1 MNSILSFITFL
12 PLVVLIALLAIPKEK
27 TSLFKWFTLGSTF
40 AQLILSGII
49 YSAYQFGENAPK
61 GINIQSEFQLV
72 EKLDWI
78 DFKVGGLG
86 TLSADYFM
94 GLDGLNVL
102 LVVLAA
108 FVMFIAAIAS
118 WNVEKQAKGYH
129 ALFLILSS
137 SVVGCFCALDM
148 LLFYVFFEFM
158 LLPMYF
164 LIGIWGGERREY
176 AAIKFF
182 LYTLVGSIFILL
194 VMIGL
199 YTSVIDPIETA
210 VQMGLATD
218 ASAVTTQMIQTVQQK
233 LASGGFQNQKE
244 LLVHTFNM
252 VSMTDANNIIPDSIF
267 SKVNTSLLFGAPAR
281 SVAFLALFIGFAIK
295 LPVVP
300 LHTWLPDA
308 HVEAPT
314 PMSVILAG
322 ILLKIGGY
330 GMLRI
335 AYAIFPDGGVQYA
348 WYISLIAMITIVYGA
363 YVALAQKDLKK
374 LIAYSSVSHMGFV
387 ILGIASYTAEGVT
400 GAMYQMLSH
409 GIISS
414 MLFLV
419 AGVLYDRTH
428 DKNIQHYRG
437 LATQMPFFTSLV
449 TIAFFASLG
458 LPGFSGFIS
467 EIFVFLGA
475 FASEGLNGLVPR
487 WMVIVS
493 LSGLILGAAYYLW
506 ALQKMFFGSF
516 WVLRPTEWAGKLT
529 DLTLRE
535 YILLVPL
542 AILAFVFGVFPHLI
556 LDVITPSINQFIALL
571 P

>member
-1 MNSILSFITFL
+1 MNQHLLSFITFL
-12 PLVVLIALLAIPKEK
+12 PLVVLVALLVMPKEK
-27 TSLFKWFTLGSTF
+27 TTIFKWFTLGSTF
-40 AQLILSGII
+40 IQLLLSGVI
-49 YSAYQFGENAPK
+49 YSNYQVGENAPT
-61 GINIQSEFQLV
+61 GVNQQTAFQLV
-72 EKLDWI
+72 EKVDWI
-78 DFKVGGLG
+78 DFKIGSLG

-108 FVMFIAAIAS
+108 FVMFVAAIAS
-118 WNVEKQAKGYH
+118 WKVEKQAKGYH

-137 SVVGCFCALDM
+137 AVVGCFCALDM

-210 VQMGLATD
+210 VQMGLVSD
-218 ASAVTTQMIQTVQQK
+218 ANLVTPEIIQLVQTK
-233 LASGGFQNQKE
+233 LASNLIPTEQ
-244 LLVHTFNM
+244 LIHTFNM
-252 VSMTDANNIIPDSIF
+252 VSMTDAQNIIPTSIF
-267 SKVNTSLLFGAPAR
+267 SKVTTSLLFDLPAR

-295 LPVVP
+295 LPIVP

-314 PMSVILAG
+314 PISVILAG

-335 AYAIFPDGGVQYA
+335 AYGIFPDAGADYA
-348 WYISLIAMITIVYGA
+348 WYISFIGMLTIVYGA

-387 ILGIASYTAEGVT
+387 VLGIASYTTEGVT
-400 GAMYQMLSH
+400 GAMYQMISH
-409 GIISS
+409 GVISS

-428 DKNIQHYRG
+428 DKQIEHYRG
-437 LATQMPFFTSLV
+437 LATKMPFFTSLV
-449 TIAFFASLG
+449 TVAFFASLG

-475 FASEGLNGLVPR
+475 FASAGINQLVPR

-506 ALQKMFFGSF
+506 ALQRMFFGEY
-516 WVLRPTEWAGKLT
+516 WVLKPNEWSSKLT
-529 DLTLRE
+529 DLTIRE

-542 AILAFVFGVFPHLI
+542 AILAFIFGVFPHLI
-556 LDVITPSINQFIALL
+556 LDVITPSINQFITLL

>member
-1 MNSILSFITFL
+1 MNYLLSLITFL
-12 PLVVLIALLAIPKEK
+12 PLVALLGLLVVPKEK
-27 TSLFKWFTLGSTF
+27 TGVFKWFTLASTF
-40 AQLILSGII
+40 VQLILAGLI
-49 YSAYQFGENAPK
+49 YSNFQFGEKAPT
-61 GINIQSEFQLV
+61 GINQESAFQLV
-72 EKLDWI
+72 EKVDWI
-78 DFKVGGLG
+78 DFKLGGLG

-94 GLDGLNVL
+94 GLDGMNVY
-102 LVVLAA
+102 LVILSA
-108 FVMFIAAIAS
+108 FVMFVAAIAS
-118 WNVEKQAKGYH
+118 WNIEKQTKGYH
-129 ALFLILSS
+129 ALFLILSA

-194 VMIGL
+194 IMIGL
-199 YTSVIDPIETA
+199 YNSVIDPIETA
-210 VQMGLATD
+210 VKIGLATD
-218 ASAVTTQMIQTVQQK
+218 VQSVTPQIISLVQEK
-233 LASGGFQNQKE
+233 LALGQIAKE
-244 LLVHTFNM
+244 NLVHTFNM
-252 VSMTDANNIIPDSIF
+252 VSMTDTKNFVVDSIF
-267 SKVNTSLLFGAPAR
+267 STTSTEVLWGAPIRAI
-281 SVAFLALFIGFAIK
+281 AFLALFIGFAIK

-330 GMLRI
+330 GLLRI
-335 AYAIFPDGGVQYA
+335 AYAIFPDGGVYYA
-348 WYISLIAMITIVYGA
+348 WYISLISVITIVYGA
-363 YVALAQKDLKK
+363 YVALSQKDLKK

-387 ILGIASYTAEGVT
+387 ILGIASYTAEGIT
-400 GAMYQMLSH
+400 GAMYQMISH
-409 GIISS
+409 GVISS

-419 AGVLYDRTH
+419 AGSLYDRTH
-428 DKNIQHYRG
+428 DKNIAHYRG
-437 LATQMPFFTSLV
+437 LATQMPYFTSVV

-467 EIFVFLGA
+467 EVFVFFGA
-475 FASEGLNGLVPR
+475 FKSEGLNQLVPR
-487 WMVIVS
+487 WMVVVS
-493 LSGLILGAAYYLW
+493 LSGLVLGAAYYLW
-506 ALQKMFFGSF
+506 ALQRMFFGKF
-516 WVLRPTEWAGKLT
+516 WVLKPDEWKDKLT

-535 YILLVPL
+535 YLLFIPL
-542 AILAFVFGVFPHLI
+542 AVITFILGIFPHII
-556 LDVITPSINQFIALL
+556 LDVITPTINHFITLL

>member
-1 MNSILSFITFL
+1 MNQHLLSFITFL
-12 PLVVLIALLAIPKEK
+12 PLVVLVALLVMPKEK
-27 TSLFKWFTLGSTF
+27 TTMFKWFTLGSTF
-40 AQLILSGII
+40 VQLLLSGVI
-49 YSAYQFGENAPK
+49 YSNYQVGENAPT
-61 GINIQSEFQLV
+61 GVNQQAAFQLV
-72 EKLDWI
+72 EKVDWI
-78 DFKVGGLG
+78 DFKIGSLG

-108 FVMFIAAIAS
+108 FVMFVAAIAS
-118 WNVEKQAKGYH
+118 WKIEKQAKGYH

-210 VQMGLATD
+210 VQMGLVSNSTL
-218 ASAVTTQMIQTVQQK
+218 VTPEIIQLVQSK
-233 LASGGFQNQKE
+233 LASNLIPTKQ
-244 LLVHTFNM
+244 LIHTFNM
-252 VSMTDANNIIPDSIF
+252 VSMTDAHNIIPTSIF
-267 SKVNTSLLFGAPAR
+267 SKVNTALLFDLPAR

-295 LPVVP
+295 LPIVP

-314 PMSVILAG
+314 PISVILAG

-335 AYAIFPDGGVQYA
+335 AYGIFPDAGANYA
-348 WYISLIAMITIVYGA
+348 WYISFMGMLTIVYGA

-387 ILGIASYTAEGVT
+387 VLGIASYTAEGVT
-400 GAMYQMLSH
+400 GAMYQMISH

-428 DKNIQHYRG
+428 DKQIEHYRG
-437 LATQMPFFTSLV
+437 LATKMPFFTSLV
-449 TIAFFASLG
+449 TVAFFASLG

-475 FASEGLNGLVPR
+475 FASEGINQLVPR

-506 ALQKMFFGSF
+506 ALQRMFFGEY
-516 WVLRPTEWAGKLT
+516 WVLKPKEWSSKLT
-529 DLTLRE
+529 DLTIRE

-542 AILAFVFGVFPHLI
+542 AILAFIFGVFPHLI
-556 LDVITPSINQFIALL
+556 LDVITPSINQFITLL